1 MKKKSSNLSLKQR
14 ILNKK
19 REGMVEKSTG
29 ADLILDI
36 VVYAILVVCSFV
48 FLIPLWHVLMSS
60 FSVGNEL
67 FAKSGIVWWP
77 ITPEGQGWNFGG
89 YELMFSYSGVMVGY
103 GNTLLYV
110 VASTLL
116 GLVLNVM
123 GGYVMSRQSR
133 LQPFFIIYV
142 LITMMFSGGMI
153 PTYMVVKTLGLVES
167 RLAIILLSCTN
178 ALYMVLTMNAFRG
191 VNASTIEAA
200 EIDGAGH
207 FTIMFK
213 VMLPQAMSMISVVLL
228 FTIVGIWNSWFEAKI
243 YTPFNTEAWP
253 LQLWINKISADNAD
267 FLLQTKPD
275 WNKYVL
281 TYSVIV
287 AATAPILI
295 VATVFQKWIEKGVIM
310 GGVKE

>member
-1 MKKKSSNLSLKQR
+1 MKKNSSKLSLKQR
-14 ILNKK
+14 LFNKK
-19 REGMVEKSTG
+19 HEGMVEKATG
-29 ADLILDI
+29 ADLVLDI
-36 VVYAILVVCSFV
+36 VVYAILVLCSFV

-60 FSVGNEL
+60 FSTGREL
-67 FAKSGIVWWP
+67 FATSGIIWWP
-77 ITPEGQGWNFGG
+77 VTPEGQGWNFGG
-89 YELMFSYSGVMVGY
+89 YQLMFSYDGVMVGY

-167 RLAIILLSCTN
+167 RLSIILLSCTN

-228 FTIVGIWNSWFEAKI
+228 FTVVGIWNSWFEAKI
-243 YTPFNTEAWP
+243 YTPFNYDAWP

-267 FLLQTKPD
+267 FLLQSNPD

-281 TYSVIV
+281 TYAVIV